1 MFLFRQ
7 IIQPLQ
13 QIISFKTMEIEI
25 SENITFIKS
34 TTNEVALFLE
44 KITRQHNSYKHTNLI
59 IDISTIKKLTK
70 GEITILNKLSD
81 QHKKEKKSFVV
92 VVNESFDFNQTTGN
106 VMFVPTLQEAHDIVD
121 IEEIE
126 RDLGF

>member
-1 MFLFRQ
+1 
-7 IIQPLQ
+7 
-13 QIISFKTMEIEI
+13 MEIEI
-25 SENITFIKS
+25 SENITFIKN
-34 TTNEVALFLE
+34 TINEVALFLE
-44 KITRQHNSYKHTNLI
+44 KITKQYNSYKHTNLI

-92 VVNESFDFNQTTGN
+92 VVNENFDFNQTTGK
-106 VMFVPTLQEAHDIVD
+106 VMFVPTIQEAHDIVD